1 MHFTIVAR
9 SCILACL
16 LNLPYAFAFPNPTIQ
31 PRQYLP
37 VSATSLDLSL
47 SEPCPF
53 INSFLRNQEL
63 VRGDVRDAG
72 AAGSTPFTNPFG
84 GSPPPNLPPPGSP
97 PPQFAD
103 AVSSIGS
110 FCILSK
116 VAYSPECQLTD
127 FKI

>member
-16 LNLPYAFAFPNPTIQ
+16 LNLPYAFALPTPTIQ

-72 AAGSTPFTNPFG
+72 SSPFANPIG

-110 FCILSK
+110 FSIYQK
-116 VAYSPECQLTD
+116 WPSPLNVN
-127 FKI
+127 